1 MRRRNKGLSFYTKRK
16 TLTMPMVKEILSWVF
31 VFLLSI
37 LLAYVFAFFFGI
49 RTSVIGN
56 SMEPGIESGEEI
68 LINKF
73 LYSFTSPGR
82 GDVVVFRPNGNQRTH
97 FYVKRVVGLPGETVQ
112 ITDGRVQINGTFLD
126 DEQFDLMEDG
136 GIATDGIRLGEHE
149 FFVLG
154 DNRNSSE
161 DSRSANIGA
170 VEEDNIVG
178 KAWFQL
184 GGETGHAGFVK

>member
-1 MRRRNKGLSFYTKRK
+1 
-16 TLTMPMVKEILSWVF
+16 MPMVKEILSWVF

-37 LLAYVFAFFFGI
+37 LLAYVFVFFFGI

>member
-37 LLAYVFAFFFGI
+37 LLAYVFVFFFGI

-126 DEQFDLMEDG
+126 DEQFDLMDDG

>member
-1 MRRRNKGLSFYTKRK
+1 
-16 TLTMPMVKEILSWVF
+16 
-31 VFLLSI
+31 
-37 LLAYVFAFFFGI
+37 
-49 RTSVIGN
+49 
-56 SMEPGIESGEEI
+56 
-68 LINKF
+68 
-73 LYSFTSPGR
+73 
-82 GDVVVFRPNGNQRTH
+82 
-97 FYVKRVVGLPGETVQ
+97 VKRVVGLPGETVQ

>member
-16 TLTMPMVKEILSWVF
+16 TLTMPMVKEILTWVF
-31 VFLLSI
+31 VFLLAI
-37 LLAYVFAFFFGI
+37 LLAYVFVFFFGI

>member
-37 LLAYVFAFFFGI
+37 LLAYVFVFFFGI